1 MDSDEDPSSL
11 LALLEGS
18 DYRGLHRRFSSFLKP
33 FQPFLSSSATSKST
47 KKDKKIRDLCSKYL
61 PFLNSVIKILS
72 KQCSQPP
79 KSTADRDAMAGELFS
94 IYRLYIDCMSCV
106 APALVLKPY
115 SDILWRVSYLR
126 RLCEWGRYRETEE
139 EGLAVLSELRSRIGG
154 DAAKLLPE
162 PQGDFENPEL
172 AADVVHV
179 VSRMARCAY
188 GKESFLE
195 EDYLRVLALLD
206 QVRPWLRCAKLFS
219 NVILLN
225 FALRAFQLIDY
236 MQILRLRYPNLT
248 FWC

>member
-1 MDSDEDPSSL
+1 M
-11 LALLEGS
+11 
-18 DYRGLHRRFSSFLKP
+18 
-33 FQPFLSSSATSKST
+33 
-47 KKDKKIRDLCSKYL
+47 
-61 PFLNSVIKILS
+61 
-72 KQCSQPP
+72 
-79 KSTADRDAMAGELFS
+79 
-94 IYRLYIDCMSCV
+94 
-106 APALVLKPY
+106 
-115 SDILWRVSYLR
+115 
-126 RLCEWGRYRETEE
+126 
-139 EGLAVLSELRSRIGG
+139 LSELRSRIGG